1 MKLQTEENRR
11 GPLAMLKTW
20 RDEKY
25 KEIDQE
31 YDLKVQEFNTKILE
45 QEEKVSQTIAKIE
58 DAINEDEA
66 SLDQIKQLQK
76 DIEMMENEVNKL
88 MAAEQGQISSGN
100 NSAEWDLVNTYVQFG
115 HHKYLVKGRVFC
127 RNENFYALECERSLT
142 LYDGLCPKC
151 RSAHVPLHPNRG
163 YYAPCQSI
171 DEQVKKQRE
180 KLT

>member
-1 MKLQTEENRR
+1 MKLQTEENRH

-45 QEEKVSQTIAKIE
+45 QEEKVSQIIAKIE
-58 DAINEDEA
+58 DAINEGEA

-76 DIEMMENEVNKL
+76 DIEMLENEVNKL
-88 MAAEQGQISSGN
+88 MAAEQAQISSGN
-100 NSAEWDLVNTYVQFG
+100 NSTELNLVNTYIQFG
-115 HHKYLVKGRVFC
+115 HHKYLVKERVFF

-142 LYDGLCPKC
+142 LYDGLIPKW
-151 RSAHVPLHPNRG
+151 RTVHVPLHPNRC
-163 YYAPCQSI
+163 YYASCEFI
-171 DEQVKKQRE
+171 HKIVKKQRE
-180 KLT
+180 MIT